1 VTQDIASSE
10 SGGGAPPS
18 TGARS
23 ALPASPQPLWV
34 AIQTIAVITIAMVGS
49 SISSQ
54 LVDLDIADIGGAFSV
69 SADEV
74 SWIGCIATMAEAAAI
89 PIAATLVRAMSLRT
103 LVLWTG
109 AVYVVC
115 AFCSLHAG
123 SEQGLLVLRTIQ
135 SFCSGI
141 LSVLMFVTVAA
152 TLPPGPARNVG
163 LAVFAFAST
172 APVALNAPVGALA
185 TERFGWQG
193 LYYFDIA
200 WALVLLALT
209 WRFIRPTPRS
219 MRLSEIDWLG
229 YVLLSIG
236 LAALILFMK
245 QGDRFFWLDNPI
257 IAGAGIV
264 AAIFIPVAVL
274 VQLLREHPLMDLRL
288 LMKPTFGWAIALA
301 TFYRFGLVMT
311 AFVVP
316 QALMNL
322 QGFRM
327 PEIAGATIWMFWA
340 ECVAFPLAWYWAT
353 RGDARLPLS
362 LGLMLFAFGAFL
374 CTYLTPGWQAGDF
387 RLAMIAI
394 GLGQGLFLVPTVLY
408 AARDVAPQQGTTAA
422 SLFNL
427 SRVVGQTFGIA
438 AIATLITEREKFHSN
453 LLVDSFNSAN
463 PALIERFN
471 GLVATFFGATG
482 DRARAQ
488 LQAWQ
493 SLSGSAS
500 SQAYVLAFADAF
512 IIVAMVMG
520 VSALLV
526 LMLPPL
532 REKAQKPGL
541 PPAEARP
548 SRDPV
553 IASTEPT

>member
-1 VTQDIASSE
+1 
-10 SGGGAPPS
+10 
-18 TGARS
+18 
-23 ALPASPQPLWV
+23 V

-54 LVDLDIADIGGAFSV
+54 LVDLAIADIGGAFSV
-69 SADEV
+69 SADEA
-74 SWIGCIATMAEAAAI
+74 SWIACIATMAEVVGI
-89 PIAATLVRAMSLRT
+89 PIAATLVRAVSLRP
-103 LVLWTG
+103 LVLWTA

-115 AFCSLHAG
+115 AFGSLHAG
-123 SEQGLLVLRTIQ
+123 SEQALLVLRTIQ

-141 LSVLMFVTVAA
+141 LSVLMFVTVAV
-152 TLPPGPARNVG
+152 TLPPGSARNVG

-172 APVALNAPVGALA
+172 APIALNALVGAFV
-185 TERFGWQG
+185 TERFGWRG
-193 LYYFDIA
+193 LYYFDII

-209 WRFIRPTPRS
+209 WRFIRPSPRS

-229 YVLLSIG
+229 YVLLSTG

-257 IAGAGIV
+257 IVRAGTI
-264 AAIFIPVAVL
+264 AAIAVPVAVL
-274 VQLLREHPLMDLRL
+274 FQLLAKRPLMDLRL
-288 LMKPTFGWAIALA
+288 LKKPTFSWAITLA

-322 QGFRM
+322 QSFRM

-353 RGDARLPLS
+353 RGDARMPLS
-362 LGLMLFAFGAFL
+362 LGLLLFALGAYL
-374 CTYLTPGWQAGDF
+374 CTYLTPGWQASDF

-394 GLGQGLFLVPTVLY
+394 GFGQGLFLVPTVLY

-453 LLVDSFNSAN
+453 LLVDSFNTAN
-463 PALIERFN
+463 PALMERFN
-471 GLVATFFGATG
+471 GLVGTFLGANG

-500 SQAYVLAFADAF
+500 TQAYVLAFADAF
-512 IIVAMVMG
+512 VIVTLVMA
-520 VSALLV
+520 VSAVLV

-532 REKAQKPGL
+532 RESAGRSDLLSTNGRPKM
-541 PPAEARP
+541 ARAP
-548 SRDPV
+548 
-553 IASTEPT
+553 ASTEHP